1 MFAVVVLL
9 IIGCNSKES
18 GTEQELL
25 ESLKNEEKTDSIA
38 VTEPEPIVEKT
49 TEQTE
54 KIAEK
59 EISDKEVSEKEVSE
73 KEVIEDEAN
82 LWSSYRSAKE
92 AVKEAEIDNDYTK
105 QTKHLLEAAEF
116 ANALQ
121 RFDIEAWQYNNAGY
135 ALIED
140 FKEKTEY
147 MSVMDAL
154 NKLEL
159 KSEIMEYRKET
170 RSFMSIE
177 KSLLTEAAK
186 HLAQAKEIDDKLESS
201 SRTTI
206 IANNILF
213 VNDVLSF
220 LDVGETE

>member
-9 IIGCNSKES
+9 MIGCTSKES
-18 GTEQELL
+18 ETEQELL
-25 ESLKNEEKTDSIA
+25 ESLKSEEKTDSIA
-38 VTEPEPIVEKT
+38 VTEPKQIVEET

-54 KIAEK
+54 KIAE
-59 EISDKEVSEKEVSE
+59 KEVSEKEVSE
-73 KEVIEDEAN
+73 KEVIENEAS

-92 AVKEAEIDNDYTK
+92 AVKEADADGDYIK
-105 QTKHLLEAAEF
+105 QAKHLLEAAEF

-135 ALIED
+135 ALIND

-177 KSLLTEAAK
+177 KDLLTEAAK

-213 VNDVLSF
+213 VTDVLSF
-220 LDVGETE
+220 LDVEEKK

>member
-1 MFAVVVLL
+1 MQKYFIFVVIL
-9 IIGCNSKES
+9 ILMIGCTSKES

-25 ESLKNEEKTDSIA
+25 DSLKSQEETDSIA
-38 VTEPEPIVEKT
+38 VTKPEPIDEKT
-49 TEQTE
+49 TKQTE
-54 KIAEK
+54 KIA
-59 EISDKEVSEKEVSE
+59 EKEVSE
-73 KEVIEDEAN
+73 KEVIEKEVIEDEAS

-92 AVKEAEIDNDYTK
+92 AAKEAEKNYDYRELTR
-105 QTKHLLEAAEF
+105 HLLEAAEF

-121 RFDIEAWQYNNAGY
+121 RYDIEAWQYNNAGY

-147 MSVMDAL
+147 LSVMDAL

-177 KSLLTEAAK
+177 KDLLTEASK
-186 HLAQAKEIDDKLESS
+186 HLAKAKEIDDKLESS

-220 LDVGETE
+220 LNVDEK

>member
-1 MFAVVVLL
+1 M
-9 IIGCNSKES
+9 IGCTSKES

-25 ESLKNEEKTDSIA
+25 DSLKSQEETDSIA
-38 VTEPEPIVEKT
+38 VTKPEPIDEKT
-49 TEQTE
+49 TKQTE
-54 KIAEK
+54 KIA
-59 EISDKEVSEKEVSE
+59 EKEVSE
-73 KEVIEDEAN
+73 KEVIEKEVIEDEAS

-92 AVKEAEIDNDYTK
+92 AAKEAEKNYDYRELTR
-105 QTKHLLEAAEF
+105 HLLEAAEF

-121 RFDIEAWQYNNAGY
+121 RYDIEAWQYNNAGY

-147 MSVMDAL
+147 LSVMDAL

-177 KSLLTEAAK
+177 KDLLTEASK
-186 HLAQAKEIDDKLESS
+186 HLAKAKEIDDKLESS

-220 LDVGETE
+220 LNVDEK